1 MRKWEEIPK
10 YMQCAEVKEYYDI
23 LSKRKLSLKMKRLFD
38 IVAGFG
44 ILIITAIPMLI
55 ISIKIAAESP
65 GGVFYRQ
72 ERITTY
78 GKIFKIHK
86 FRTMVANADQLGT
99 AVTVSGDSRI
109 TPTGKFL
116 RKYRLDE
123 LPQVFDVIAGNM
135 SFVGTRPEATKYVKK
150 YTKEMRATLLM
161 PAGITSEAS
170 IRYKDE
176 AKLLDEAEDVDK
188 VYVEKVLPA
197 KMKYNLKSIREFSF
211 WGDIVTMVRTVFAV
225 MDKED
230 SGKEEMKKKTMDEI
244 KLDNRVDTKK
254 PLIALVT
261 NNDDDIY
268 CFRKELIEGLLA
280 EGYEMLISCPNGPK
294 FEMMKD
300 IPFIYDDP
308 IIDRRGTNII
318 ADGKLFLH
326 YRKIFKKYRPDV
338 VLTYTAKPNVYASVA
353 ARQLGIPYINNVTG
367 LGSVLN
373 KTGLM
378 RAFIMFLFKTA
389 SRMPSSA

>member
-1 MRKWEEIPK
+1 M
-10 YMQCAEVKEYYDI
+10 
-23 LSKRKLSLKMKRLFD
+23 
-38 IVAGFG
+38 
-44 ILIITAIPMLI
+44 
-55 ISIKIAAESP
+55 
-65 GGVFYRQ
+65 
-72 ERITTY
+72 
-78 GKIFKIHK
+78 
-86 FRTMVANADQLGT
+86 
-99 AVTVSGDSRI
+99 
-109 TPTGKFL
+109 
-116 RKYRLDE
+116 
-123 LPQVFDVIAGNM
+123 FDVIAGNM

-294 FEMMKD
+294 FEMM
-300 IPFIYDDP
+300 
-308 IIDRRGTNII
+308 RC
-318 ADGKLFLH
+318 
-326 YRKIFKKYRPDV
+326 V
-338 VLTYTAKPNVYASVA
+338 
-353 ARQLGIPYINNVTG
+353 
-367 LGSVLN
+367 
-373 KTGLM
+373 
-378 RAFIMFLFKTA
+378 
-389 SRMPSSA
+389 